1 MITGSHDALSSQKD
15 KSNVACGHPV
25 PEVTSTMGPLE
36 LNDCMVTM
44 SFAETADPTI
54 DQAVA
59 EMLIESYMR
68 RCRA

>member
-15 KSNVACGHPV
+15 KSNVGCDHPI
-25 PEVTSTMGPLE
+25 PEVLSGMGSIE
-36 LNDCMVTM
+36 INSCMVSM
-44 SFAETADPTI
+44 SFAEKEDPAI

-59 EMLIESYMR
+59 EMLIESFMR